1 MTRSSRF
8 LAILLLLTGCATT
21 GEGDPRDP
29 FEGFNRGIY
38 RFNEV
43 VDEAVAKPVAT
54 AYRDVVHEE
63 IRNRVR
69 NFFSNIG
76 DVFIGANNMLQGKF
90 FEGFEDWMR
99 FTFNTTFGLL
109 GIHDVASD
117 MGIEKHNE
125 DFGQTFGRWGI
136 GEGPYLILP
145 ILGSSTVR
153 DGVGTA
159 IDMYVD
165 PLGEL
170 RPINLRNSLIV
181 LRLTGARADLLEASR
196 ILEQAALD
204 KYVFQ
209 RDAYLQR
216 RRNLVYDGRPPRE
229 PREPEEQEK
238 PEKQEQPVNPGPR
251 SDVDTGGASNS
262 YLPRIPRNYEAVMAA
277 GYATTP

>member
-1 MTRSSRF
+1 MLR
-8 LAILLLLTGCATT
+8 LLIFVLVGLGGCATT

-29 FEGFNRGIY
+29 FEPLNRRVY

-43 VDEAVAKPVAT
+43 IDEAVATPIAT

-69 NFFSNIG
+69 NFFSNIS
-76 DVFIGANNMLQGKF
+76 DLFIGVNDVLQGKF
-90 FEGFEDWMR
+90 REGFEDWAR
-99 FTFNTTFGLL
+99 FVFNSTIGLF
-109 GIHDVASD
+109 GIHDVASE
-117 MGIEKHNE
+117 MGIEKRNE
-125 DFGQTFGRWGI
+125 DFGQTFGHWGV

-153 DGVGTA
+153 DGAGTA
-159 IDMYVD
+159 LDIYFD
-165 PLGEL
+165 PLGEV
-170 RPINLRNSLIV
+170 RPINLRNPLAV
-181 LRLTGARADLLEASR
+181 LRLTGARADLLDASR

-229 PREPEEQEK
+229 REPEEDK
-238 PEKQEQPVNPGPR
+238 PAVNPGPR
-251 SDVDTGGASNS
+251 SDVNV
-262 YLPRIPRNYEAVMAA
+262 YLPRIPRNYEAVRAA
-277 GYATTP
+277 ADATTP

>member
-1 MTRSSRF
+1 VTRG
-8 LAILLLLTGCATT
+8 LLYGVLLLLAGCASTA
-21 GEGDPRDP
+21 ERDPRDP

-38 RFNEV
+38 KFNEA
-43 VDEAVAKPVAT
+43 VDEAIAKPVAT

-76 DVFIGANNMLQGKF
+76 DVFIGVNNVLQGKF
-90 FEGFEDWMR
+90 FEGFEDFMR
-99 FTFNTTFGLL
+99 VAFNSTLGVFG
-109 GIHDVASD
+109 INDVASD

-136 GEGPYLILP
+136 AQGPYLVLP
-145 ILGSSTVR
+145 ILGSSSVR
-153 DGVGTA
+153 DGAGTA
-159 IDMYVD
+159 LDLYTD
-165 PLGEL
+165 PLDEV
-170 RPINLRNSLIV
+170 RPMRARNSLIA
-181 LRLTGARADLLEASR
+181 LRFTGVRADLLEASR

-229 PREPEEQEK
+229 PREPEEE
-238 PEKQEQPVNPGPR
+238 EKQEQEPAKEPAQPEEKP
-251 SDVDTGGASNS
+251 DKQSNS
-262 YLPRIPRNYEAVMAA
+262 YLPRIPYNYEAVMAA
-277 GYATTP
+277 GYATHP